1 METDS
6 DMLVQSKRFL
16 LHSSRAHIRTGTARK
31 YGRSE
36 TTATALLSSD
46 SHTGT
51 LKSAMKWASR
61 RRDDGSGGQRPSEEV
76 LYGQQG
82 WSMRGLGGN
91 APVRRCCIDSRGG

>member
-1 METDS
+1 MPMETDS

-36 TTATALLSSD
+36 TTSTVLLSSD

-51 LKSAMKWASR
+51 LKSAMKWAAR
-61 RRDDGSGGQRPSEEV
+61 RRDDWVNFTVDKR
-76 LYGQQG
+76 
-82 WSMRGLGGN
+82 
-91 APVRRCCIDSRGG
+91 